1 VSTGRPG
8 ESTRAQRRRSGG
20 LLAYLILLLSLQAF
34 LLVVALEG
42 IAAHDPGLARAAAV
56 LSIILCASAFGLRW
70 FIRHD

>member
-1 VSTGRPG
+1 MTPA
-8 ESTRAQRRRSGG
+8 TRAARRRNGG

-42 IAAHDPGLARAAAV
+42 VAAHEPGLARAAAV
-56 LSIILCASAFGLRW
+56 LSIGVMIAAIGLRW

>member
-1 VSTGRPG
+1 MRPSVG
-8 ESTRAQRRRSGG
+8 ADRRRNGG

-42 IAAHDPGLARAAAV
+42 VLAHEPGLARAAAA
-56 LSIILCASAFGLRW
+56 LSVVVAAAAFGLRW